1 MKLALCYFDTAVS
14 RMFVEKTD
22 EKGEKTVVLSSPY
35 NFVYRDEIVAKVINV
50 DDPADA
56 ELEIDKGY
64 SFHVVEKNPSFKPG
78 DGIYHDQFSSTYKAA
93 DYGFVILDRNTQ
105 KLRLITPIQISKDK
119 VKAFYVIFPTKFM
132 KLPSYVDIEKTLQQ
146 KKILAIL
153 DRESIEDQ
161 LSKIDLGE
169 PKVSRVLVARGKE
182 PVTGYDE
189 YFIPLLKLEKKAGK
203 FLEDG
208 RIDFKEVDSIIEIK
222 RGQEVLKKIPGVKPE
237 DGMDIYGEKVD
248 AGFEVKEGFN
258 KGDHVVESMGDGT
271 VFVSDI
277 DGCLNVEGK
286 KISVSP
292 FAIIKGN
299 VDYDSGN
306 IDFNGSVH
314 VLGSVLPGFSVKARG
329 DIIVDK
335 NVDDAYI
342 EAEGDVTIKH
352 GISGKGAMKI
362 VAGGRVRSKY
372 ILNSTVEAVK
382 DIEVEDSIINSKV
395 FSNDRIS
402 VTARN
407 GKIIGGEIIARH
419 EIVVNVAGVPK
430 ENITRLT
437 VGESLFVER
446 ELIEI
451 RREIDS
457 VKLVVQEIM
466 RRIKASFGEGLF
478 EDPKKFLSILP
489 PVKKKNCLLMLQEL
503 TAHNK
508 ELGEINNRRLEA
520 EAKLK
525 LERDPVVIITEEVFP
540 GTVISIKKRKRRIE
554 EKLVNVKFY
563 EDPSDKEI
571 HYTAAI

>member
-22 EKGEKTVVLSSPY
+22 EKGEKTVVLSSPH
-35 NFVYRDEIVAKVINV
+35 NFVYRDEILARIISV

-56 ELEIDKGY
+56 ELQIDKGY
-64 SFHVVEKNPSFKPG
+64 SFHLVEKNPSFKAG
-78 DGIYHDQFSSTYKAA
+78 EGVYYDQFSSTYKASA
-93 DYGFVILDRNTQ
+93 YGFVILDRTAQ
-105 KLRLITPIQISKDK
+105 KIRLITPVQISKDK
-119 VKAFYVIFPTKFM
+119 VRAYFVTFPTKFM
-132 KLPSYVDIEKTLQQ
+132 KLPSYSDIEHILRE
-146 KKILAIL
+146 KKILAIM
-153 DRESIEDQ
+153 DREAIEEQ

-169 PKVSRVLVARGKE
+169 PRVNRILVARGRE

-189 YFIPLLKLEKKAGK
+189 YFVPLVKLEKKAGK
-203 FLEDG
+203 VLEDG
-208 RIDFKEVDSIIEIK
+208 RIDFKKK
-222 RGQEVLKKIPGVKPE
+222 RGQEVLRKIPGVKPE

-248 AGFEVKEGFN
+248 AAFEVKEGYN
-258 KGDHVVESMGDGT
+258 RGEHIVESIGDPSI
-271 VFVSDI
+271 FVSDI

-329 DIIVDK
+329 DIIVEK
-335 NVDDAYI
+335 NVDDAYL
-342 EAEGDVTIKH
+342 EAEGDVTVKH
-352 GISGKGAMKI
+352 GISGKGSMKI

-382 DIEVEDSIINSKV
+382 EIEVEDSIINSKV

-407 GKIIGGEIIARH
+407 GKIIGGETIARH

-430 ENITRLT
+430 ENLTRLT

-446 ELIEI
+446 ELIDI

-466 RRIKASFGEGLF
+466 RKIKASFGEGLF

-508 ELGEINNRRLEA
+508 ELGEINKKRVEV

-525 LERDPVVIITEEVFP
+525 LERDPVVIVTEEVYP

-563 EDPSDKEI
+563 EDQSDKEI
-571 HYTAAI
+571 HYTAAV

>member
-22 EKGEKTVVLSSPY
+22 EKGEKTVLLSSPY
-35 NFVYRDEIVAKVINV
+35 NFVYRDEIVAKIINV
-50 DDPADA
+50 DDPEEAK
-56 ELEIDKGY
+56 LQIDEGY
-64 SFHVVEKNPSFKPG
+64 SFHVVMKNPTFKAG
-78 DGIYHDQFSSTYKAA
+78 EGVYYDQFSSTYKASA
-93 DYGFVILDRNTQ
+93 YGFVILDRNTQ
-105 KLRLITPIQISKDK
+105 RIRVITPIQMSKDK
-119 VKAFYVIFPTKFM
+119 VRAYYVTFPTKFL
-132 KLPSYVDIEKTLQQ
+132 KLPSYADIEHTLQE
-146 KKILAIL
+146 KKILAIM
-153 DRESIEDQ
+153 DKEEIEDQ
-161 LSKIDLGE
+161 LLKIDLNE
-169 PKVSRVLVARGKE
+169 PRVNRVMVARGKE

-189 YFIPLLKLEKKAGK
+189 YFIPLVKLEKKAGK
-203 FLEDG
+203 VLEDG
-208 RIDFKEVDSIIEIK
+208 RIDFKEIDSIIEIK
-222 RGQEVLKKIPGVKPE
+222 RGQEVLRKIPEVKPV

-248 AGFEVKEGFN
+248 ADFEVKEGYI
-258 KGDHVVESMGDGT
+258 KGEHIVESMGDASI
-271 VFVSDI
+271 FVSDI

-306 IDFNGSVH
+306 VDFNGSVH
-314 VLGSVLPGFSVKARG
+314 VLGSVLPGFSVKAKG

-335 NVDDAYI
+335 NVDDAYL
-342 EAEGDVTIKH
+342 EADGDVTVKH
-352 GISGKGAMKI
+352 GISGKGSMI
-362 VAGGRVRSKY
+362 IIAGGRVRSKY

-382 DIEVEDSIINSKV
+382 EIEIEDSIINSKV

-430 ENITRLT
+430 ENVTRLT

-457 VKLVVQEIM
+457 VKIVVQDIM
-466 RRIKASFGEGLF
+466 RKIKASFGEGLF

-489 PVKKKNCLLMLQEL
+489 PIKKKNCLLLLQEL
-503 TAHNK
+503 TAHNR
-508 ELGEINNRRLEA
+508 ELGEINKKRQEV

-525 LERDPVVIITEEVFP
+525 LERDPVVIVTEEVFP
-540 GTVISIKKRKRRIE
+540 GTVISIKKRKRRID

-563 EDPSDKEI
+563 EDPSDREI
-571 HYTAAI
+571 RYTAAV

>member
-22 EKGEKTVVLSSPY
+22 EKGEKTVVLSSPH
-35 NFVYRDEIVAKVINV
+35 NFVYRDEILAKIINV
-50 DDPADA
+50 EDPVDA
-56 ELEIDKGY
+56 ELQIDKGY
-64 SFHVVEKNPSFKPG
+64 SFHVVEKNPNLKAG
-78 DGIYHDQFSSTYKAA
+78 EGVYYDQFSSTYKASG
-93 DYGFVILDRNTQ
+93 YGFVILDRVTQ
-105 KLRLITPIQISKDK
+105 KVRLIAPVQISKDK
-119 VKAFYVIFPTKFM
+119 VRAYFVTFPTKFM
-132 KLPSYVDIEKTLQQ
+132 KLPSYSDIEHILQE
-146 KKILAIL
+146 KKILAIM
-153 DRESIEDQ
+153 DKEAIEEQ

-169 PKVSRVLVARGKE
+169 PRVNRVMVARGRE

-189 YFIPLLKLEKKAGK
+189 YFVPLVKLEKKAGK
-203 FLEDG
+203 VLEDG
-208 RIDFKEVDSIIEIK
+208 RIDFKEIDSIIEIK
-222 RGQEVLKKIPGVKPE
+222 RGQEILRKIPAVKPE

-248 AGFEVKEGFN
+248 AAFVVKEGYN
-258 KGDHVVESMGDGT
+258 KGEHIVESMGDSSI
-271 VFVSDI
+271 FVSDI

-314 VLGSVLPGFSVKARG
+314 VLGSVLPGFSVKAKG

-335 NVDDAYI
+335 NVDDAYL
-342 EAEGDVTIKH
+342 EAEGDVTVKH
-352 GISGKGAMKI
+352 GISGKGSMKI

-382 DIEVEDSIINSKV
+382 EIEVEDSIINSKV

-430 ENITRLT
+430 ENLTKLT

-466 RRIKASFGEGLF
+466 RKIKASFGEGLF

-508 ELGEINNRRLEA
+508 ELGEINKKRVEV

-525 LERDPVVIITEEVFP
+525 LSVIRW
-540 GTVISIKKRKRRIE
+540 S
-554 EKLVNVKFY
+554 
-563 EDPSDKEI
+563 S
-571 HYTAAI
+571 

>member
-22 EKGEKTVVLSSPY
+22 EKGEKAVTLSSPH
-35 NFVYRDEIVAKVINV
+35 NFVYRDEIVAKVV
-50 DDPADA
+50 SVEDPADA

-64 SFHVVEKNPSFKPG
+64 SFHVIEKNPSFKPG
-78 DGIYHDQFSSTYKAA
+78 EGIYQDQFSSTYKASE
-93 DYGFVILDRNTQ
+93 YGFVILDRNTQ
-105 KLRLITPIQISKDK
+105 RLRLITPIQISKDK
-119 VKAFYVIFPTKFM
+119 VRAYFVIFPTKFM
-132 KLPSYVDIEKTLQQ
+132 KVPAYVDIEKALQQ
-146 KKILAIL
+146 RKILAIL
-153 DRESIEDQ
+153 DKESIEEQ
-161 LSKIDLGE
+161 LSKIDLAQ
-169 PKVSRVLVARGKE
+169 PVVNRVLVARGKE

-189 YFIPLLKLEKKAGK
+189 YFIPLIKLEKKVGK
-203 FLEDG
+203 VLEDG
-208 RIDFKEVDSIIEIK
+208 RMDFKEVDSIIEIR
-222 RGQEVLKKIPGVKPE
+222 RGQEVLKKIPGVKSE

-248 AGFEVKEGFN
+248 AAFEAKDGFSRG
-258 KGDHVVESMGDGT
+258 GHVVESMGDGS

-277 DGCLNVEGK
+277 DGCLSLEGK

-335 NVDDAYI
+335 NVDDAYL
-342 EAEGDVTIKH
+342 EADGDVTVKH
-352 GISGKGAMKI
+352 GISGKGTMKI
-362 VAGGRVRSKY
+362 IAGGRVRSKY

-419 EIVVNVAGVPK
+419 EIVVNVAGVSR
-430 ENITRLT
+430 ENITKLT

-451 RREIDS
+451 RREADS
-457 VKLVVQEIM
+457 VKTVVQEIM
-466 RRIKASFGEGLF
+466 RKIKASFGEGLF
-478 EDPKKFLSILP
+478 EDPKKFLAILP

-503 TAHNK
+503 TAHNR
-508 ELGEINNRRLEA
+508 ELGEINKKRIEV

-525 LERDPVVIITEEVFP
+525 LERDPVVIVTEEVFP

-571 HYTAAI
+571 RYTAAV